1 MNLIPVLDHGYV
13 KLLNISGPFHHGKP
27 YNVDDTDPANTARM
41 SFDQT
46 GTKTRAEDLK
56 LVDYLITHSHTTPV
70 EMIQVWLE
78 MKLPIFV
85 ARQFVRHRTCVTGD
99 QTISFELPAGKSSG
113 GVRHYPVTVERLF
126 KNFNQGAELTD
137 RWGNRRVIS
146 QEKRIKN
153 MHIRCYDESLG
164 EITYSQ
170 LKDIWEV
177 GQRQVLEVLFDDGSS
192 IRATPDHEF
201 FTNVGWLPL
210 EQAIDHAFAK
220 AGNCEPIAKNHHPT
234 PNIAIEQWFPIQNY
248 EDRYMVSSEGRVATL
263 INTRGVLLKEPKIK
277 KQTVTNCGYAA
288 VSLSRGGETKVFLVH
303 HLVLN
308 AFVGERLFGQETRHL
323 DGNRLNNKAEN
334 LCWGS
339 SQDNSDDRKKVGSK
353 AKLAIR
359 WKHPI
364 SVKSAGFQTVYDLS
378 VTEHQNFF
386 VNNTLAHN
394 CSINEVSARYTKLP
408 NEYYL
413 PALSSITTKSPSN
426 KQGRSSDPHPDALA
440 FQTSLDLIC
449 KRAYLDYQYF
459 LERGVAPELCRTL
472 LPVNF
477 YTKWIWRQDLHNLL
491 HFISLRK
498 DHHAQWEAQQYA
510 LAIEK
515 LLSFHVPH
523 IISLH
528 QRKP

>member
-1 MNLIPVLDHGYV
+1 MNELPVLDHGYV

-85 ARQFVRHRTCVTGD
+85 ARQFVRHRTV
-99 QTISFELPAGKSSG
+99 
-113 GVRHYPVTVERLF
+113 
-126 KNFNQGAELTD
+126 
-137 RWGNRRVIS
+137 
-146 QEKRIKN
+146 
-153 MHIRCYDESLG
+153 
-164 EITYSQ
+164 
-170 LKDIWEV
+170 
-177 GQRQVLEVLFDDGSS
+177 
-192 IRATPDHEF
+192 
-201 FTNVGWLPL
+201 
-210 EQAIDHAFAK
+210 
-220 AGNCEPIAKNHHPT
+220 
-234 PNIAIEQWFPIQNY
+234 
-248 EDRYMVSSEGRVATL
+248 
-263 INTRGVLLKEPKIK
+263 
-277 KQTVTNCGYAA
+277 
-288 VSLSRGGETKVFLVH
+288 
-303 HLVLN
+303 
-308 AFVGERLFGQETRHL
+308 
-323 DGNRLNNKAEN
+323 
-334 LCWGS
+334 
-339 SQDNSDDRKKVGSK
+339 
-353 AKLAIR
+353 
-359 WKHPI
+359 
-364 SVKSAGFQTVYDLS
+364 
-378 VTEHQNFF
+378 
-386 VNNTLAHN
+386 
-394 CSINEVSARYTKLP
+394 SINEVSARYTKLP